1 MGRKKYST
9 VKACTWNVNPRS
21 CSLATNKRNLTNTT
35 IDAQMTFQPLAK
47 QVLKQ
52 TAHKVFLLSKVRR
65 FLTSK
70 AAISVYKTKILPY
83 FDYGDI
89 FYLSCPGAL
98 LEKLQRIPNRALRIC
113 LNSAPREPR
122 IALHKKAGVPLLYDR
137 RLTHVRNFAFKRA
150 RKSEYLDIATIN
162 TRRNVAPYFKNLE
175 R

>member
-1 MGRKKYST
+1 MKSPGVRSNEVPLYKY
-9 VKACTWNVNPRS
+9 
-21 CSLATNKRNLTNTT
+21 LGIT
-35 IDAQMTFQPLAK
+35 IDAQTTFQPLAK

-89 FYLSCPGAL
+89 FYLFCPGAL
-98 LEKLQRIPNRALRIC
+98 LEKLQRIQNRALRIC

-122 IALHKKAGVPLLYDR
+122 IALHKKAGVPLLYHR
-137 RLTHVRNFAFKRA
+137 RLTHVRNFAFNFA
-150 RKSEYLDIATIN
+150 FFAQQG
-162 TRRNVAPYFKNLE
+162 NLNILK
-175 R
+175 